1 MSGPVV
7 VIGAGLVGA
16 SVGMALTQAGR
27 HVHVTDRV
35 TSHALVA
42 AGLGA
47 GSAEAPDPQQVEVV
61 VVAVPPDAL
70 TDVVADALQRYPR
83 AVVTDVGSVKGAVL
97 RTLVPTPGLERYVG
111 SHPMAGSHRSGPVPA
126 DGDLFLDRTWVITPH
141 PTATEA
147 AIQTVRD
154 LADDCGAVVVEMD
167 PAEHDT
173 AVAAVSHLPHLM
185 SVLTADRLNDV
196 PASHLR
202 LAGQGLRD
210 VTRIAGS
217 DPQLWTQILSANA
230 EALRP
235 QLDAVRTRLDML
247 IDELDTRTALTGV
260 LSSGVRGTRR
270 IPGKHGARAHQW
282 AQVVV
287 EIPDAPGALARLFG
301 DVQQTGISIEDL
313 QIEHDAV
320 REVGFLALSVDPA
333 QEELL
338 ADTLADHNWDL
349 RA

>member
-1 MSGPVV
+1 MSGPVL

-16 SVGMALTQAGR
+16 SIGMALTQAGR
-27 HVHVTDRV
+27 RVHVIDRV

-47 GSAEAPDPQQVEVV
+47 GSAERPDPQQVEVV

-70 TDVVADALQRYPR
+70 ADVVADALDRYPR
-83 AVVTDVGSVKGAVL
+83 AVVTDVGSIKGAVL
-97 RTLVPTPGLERYVG
+97 RSLDSVPGLERYVG
-111 SHPMAGSHRSGPVPA
+111 SHPMAGSHRSGPIPA
-126 DGDLFLDRTWVITPH
+126 DGELFLDRTWVITPH
-141 PTATEA
+141 PTSTARA
-147 AIQTVRD
+147 VQVVRD
-154 LADDCGAVVVEMD
+154 LADDCGAVVVEMG

-217 DPQLWTQILSANA
+217 DPQLWTQILTANA

-235 QLDAVRTRLDML
+235 QLDAVRNRLDMMM
-247 IDELDTRTALTGV
+247 DELDTR
-260 LSSGVRGTRR
+260 
-270 IPGKHGARAHQW
+270 
-282 AQVVV
+282 
-287 EIPDAPGALARLFG
+287 
-301 DVQQTGISIEDL
+301 
-313 QIEHDAV
+313 
-320 REVGFLALSVDPA
+320 
-333 QEELL
+333 
-338 ADTLADHNWDL
+338 
-349 RA
+349 